1 MAFSII
7 TWNRLEPLDQTSD
20 LRVALGAPIADPL
33 WLLHRQWQF
42 GELDGN
48 DAGTPIAV
56 TIQTTA
62 TPLSRYRPGDA
73 ETVDWS
79 PTDTPLEP
87 LVEAERVRG
96 LPEQHRRLAAETGA
110 HFVRMLTLANMPTV
124 ARAVRQRFALLVGA
138 IPDAR
143 ADAMGAE
150 AAVLLAGR
158 AVDGDA
164 VAAALGP
171 GRRPDGRLG
180 SLPAGFPGGVA
191 VLPVATEWLAWYDA
205 LLVEPPNTPGPT
217 TNPSPAAWNP
227 RRFEYRFATSDG
239 STTFVASAFDDG
251 HLDWPDLDAD
261 DSVDLGGQTPATVGP
276 PAVAI
281 PVPLTYPGMPAHRY
295 WEIEDGRV
303 DFGALQAGSTDI
315 VRMLLTDFALVYG
328 EDWFLVPMDVP
339 VGAVVRIV
347 SMQVRDT
354 FGEVSTV
361 MPTVGDTAIA
371 TTGQRPWSMY
381 RTTAVSGP
389 ALGLDVLFVP
399 PSLAATWSGPPI
411 EEVAFFRD
419 EMANIVWAVERTVP
433 SALGTPVDR
442 YRTSQPAS
450 VVTVP
455 VDVTDL
461 GDAEVIYRLA
471 TPVPDNWYPY
481 LARRTPSGDDIT
493 LERLAASDPLGA
505 IARESSAVEDE
516 EVTRGGLVVQRAWQ
530 FARWTG
536 GQPVLWFGRR
546 VTSGRGEGSSG
557 LHWDATEP
565 IA

>member
-33 WLLHRQWQF
+33 WLLHRQWQL

-48 DAGTPIAV
+48 DAGTPIAATV
-56 TIQTTA
+56 RTTA
-62 TPLSRYRPGDA
+62 TPLVRYRAGDA
-73 ETVDWS
+73 AATDWS
-79 PTDTPLEP
+79 PAETPLEP

-96 LPEQHRRLAAETGA
+96 MAEQHRRLAAETGA
-110 HFVRMLTLANMPTV
+110 QFVRMLTVARQPAV

-138 IPDAR
+138 APDPR
-143 ADAMGAE
+143 ADAIGAE
-150 AAVLLAGR
+150 AATLLAGR

-164 VAAALGP
+164 LAAALAP
-171 GRRPDGRLG
+171 GRGPDGRLRTV
-180 SLPAGFPGGVA
+180 PAGFPGGATVLAVA
-191 VLPVATEWLAWYDA
+191 QQWLTWYDE
-205 LLVEPPNTPGPT
+205 LVVEPPGPGSNPTP
-217 TNPSPAAWNP
+217 PAWDT
-227 RRFEYRFATSDG
+227 RRFEHRFAASDG
-239 STTFVASAFDDG
+239 ATTFVASSFDDG
-251 HLDWPDLDAD
+251 HLDWPDVDVD
-261 DSVDLGGQTPATVGP
+261 DRVDLGGRAPTAVEATSVT
-276 PAVAI
+276 I

-328 EDWFLVPMDVP
+328 EDWFLLPQEVP
-339 VGAVVRIV
+339 VGSVVRIT
-347 SMQVRDT
+347 SMEVRDT
-354 FGEVSTV
+354 FGVVSTV
-361 MPTVGDTAIA
+361 TPTVGDVTTADRRRWA
-371 TTGQRPWSMY
+371 MY
-381 RTTAVSGP
+381 RTTAASGP
-389 ALGLDVLFVP
+389 PLGLDVLFVP
-399 PSLAATWSGPPI
+399 PTLVATASGPPV

-419 EMANIVWAVERTVP
+419 EMANVVWAVERAVP
-433 SALGTPVDR
+433 SALGTAVDR

-450 VVTVP
+450 VVTAP
-455 VDVTDL
+455 VDVTEL

-481 LARRTPSGDDIT
+481 LASRTPAGDDIT
-493 LERLAASDPLGA
+493 LERLPASDPLGT
-505 IARESSAVEDE
+505 IARESTVVEDE

-536 GQPVLWFGRR
+536 GQPVLWLGRR
-546 VTSGRGEGSSG
+546 VASGRGEGSSG

-565 IA
+565 RP